1 MATVIAA
8 MIAVVVPD
16 SMPTVVAVGVGAAL
30 IVAVTALI
38 AVIAVMLVMP
48 DSMPTVVAV
57 VVAAALIVAATA
69 VITVMVAADVAAVIA
84 STMAFAVTLF
94 SGC

>member
-1 MATVIAA
+1 MTVAVA
-8 MIAVVVPD
+8 MIALVVPD
-16 SMPTVVAVGVGAAL
+16 SMPTMVAVGVAADL

-48 DSMPTVVAV
+48 DSMPTVVS

-69 VITVMVAADVAAVIA
+69 VIAVIVAADVAAL
-84 STMAFAVTLF
+84 MA
-94 SGC
+94 